1 MEKNRRLGV
10 FRRTLFELF
19 RGYALKGVPIAMA
32 IMAVLHLIAPEKDYA
47 EMALQ
52 VGGIGVI
59 TAFAILGISAGVAAY
74 IALIYKFPEQ
84 R

>member
-1 MEKNRRLGV
+1 
-10 FRRTLFELF
+10 
-19 RGYALKGVPIAMA
+19 
-32 IMAVLHLIAPEKDYA
+32 MAVLHLIAPEKDYA